1 MPKKRINENPR
12 ARDFFIELYPDNES
26 HIAVLEK
33 LQKSYNYVGIVHNR
47 DVYEKERKDEN
58 GNIKNAIGDLKKEHM
73 HIIVSFSNQRYLN
86 GVAKELELENRFIQ
100 KVDSFKKVS
109 RYLIHLDNEEKA
121 QYTLDEIFGSPDLCT
136 KVKKFCTE
144 EYSITNIICELVE
157 YLDSLDRIV
166 TNGEIAR
173 VALSMG
179 YIAQY
184 NRFKSVFNDLVY
196 EHNEMRKNDL
206 KGN

>member
-1 MPKKRINENPR
+1 MSKKRINENPR
-12 ARDFFIELYPDNES
+12 SRDFLIELYPDNES
-26 HIAVLEK
+26 HISVLEK
-33 LQKSYNYVGIVHNR
+33 LQESYNYVGIVHNK
-47 DVYEKERKDEN
+47 DVYEKERKDDD
-58 GNIKNAIGDLKKEHM
+58 GNIVNSIGDVKKEHM

-86 GVAKELELENRFIQ
+86 GVAKELELDKRFIQ

-121 QYTLDEIFGSPDLCT
+121 QYTLDEIFGSLDLCN

-144 EYSITNIICELVE
+144 EYSITNIICELVD
-157 YLDSLDRIV
+157 YLDSLERVV

-196 EHNEMRKNDL
+196 EHNENVQKRF
-206 KGN
+206 KGI